1 MPRRI
6 FCLRWRPVDGCLVAG
21 LDLSGEDTDTLSML
35 PATAVQR
42 LDPPPYVLE
51 ERPDTPSFFLCLGA
65 DNRCAGAHHRSVI
78 SGVEQPGDIRKPA

>member
-1 MPRRI
+1 LTLIRI
-6 FCLRWRPVDGCLVAG
+6 HTLWAG
-21 LDLSGEDTDTLSML
+21 LDLSGEDVDAAAML

-65 DNRCAGAHHRSVI
+65 DNRR
-78 SGVEQPGDIRKPA
+78 GV